1 MYSPVPSPPSCRSF
15 LFFIPESQTIWA
27 WPTSVTRNAS
37 GTGDLTVT
45 VPVALSAVAVAPG
58 STQTPARLDAF
69 LMLPMKLMFAATV
82 AAVSGEPSEQ
92 VTPLRMVYV
101 ALVVVP
107 DHFVASPGSGV
118 PLGAKLISE
127 S

>member
-1 MYSPVPSPPSCRSF
+1 MSV
-15 LFFIPESQTIWA
+15 
-27 WPTSVTRNAS
+27 WPTSLIRNAS

-58 STQTPARLDAF
+58 STQTPARLEAF

-92 VTPLRMVYV
+92 VTPLADGERGAGRGAGPLCRQARLHRAGRREVDERV
-101 ALVVVP
+101 IQEVVGLLRDGQRRQLRVE
-107 DHFVASPGSGV
+107 VS
-118 PLGAKLISE
+118 
-127 S
+127 